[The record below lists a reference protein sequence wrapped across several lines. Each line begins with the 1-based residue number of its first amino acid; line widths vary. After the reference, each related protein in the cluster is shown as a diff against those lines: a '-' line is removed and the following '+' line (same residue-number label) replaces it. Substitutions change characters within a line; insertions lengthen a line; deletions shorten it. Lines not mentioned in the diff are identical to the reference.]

1 MGCGKS
7 APVATTQRVDNT
19 LASVSNGGNKVSP
32 LVVIDSP
39 QQQRQPQPPLED
51 CQNGHNNR
59 EETSTTRLI
68 EDGENNNNK
77 VPVRFKLTQWQDLS
91 SKHTQ
96 YVDVC
101 VWSPTQDVILTASSD
116 KQCFLWSLTDTQQDD
131 VATTNSAAATQ
142 VALEEIVCCADWSST
157 GNALALGELYA
168 LSVKATAQLPSQL
181 WSC

>member
-7 APVATTQRVDNT
+7 VPVASTQRVDNT
-19 LASVSNGGNKVSP
+19 LSSVLNGGNKISP

-39 QQQRQPQPPLED
+39 PPQQRQLQPPLED
-51 CQNGHNNR
+51 CQNGHNNV
-59 EETSTTRLI
+59 EETSNRLI
-68 EDGENNNNK
+68 EDGEDNNNK
-77 VPVRFKLTQWQDLS
+77 MPVRFKLTQWQDLS

-116 KQCFLWSLTDTQQDD
+116 KQCFLWSLTDTQQEDA
-131 VATTNSAAATQ
+131 ATTSAAATH
-142 VALEEIVCCADWSST
+142 VALEEIVCCADWSIS

-168 LSVKATAQLPSQL
+168 LLMHSVKATAQSA
-181 WSC
+181 SHF